1 MIYFSY
7 IVIFKKISE
16 QYSTF
21 KHFFNVSVT
30 RVRVDYLCNCLH
42 FLISLYIAVNI
53 YCMHTYVILCAYIV
67 IYNIIHI
74 MNMKSRY
81 CDINISDS
89 DRHY

>member
-1 MIYFSY
+1 MP
-7 IVIFKKISE
+7 
-16 QYSTF
+16 
-21 KHFFNVSVT
+21 
-30 RVRVDYLCNCLH
+30 LH
-42 FLISLYIAVNI
+42 FLISLHIAVNI

-81 CDINISDS
+81 YDINISDS